1 MKKLLA
7 CFVTSIVLSGVFQGT
22 AMAEELLKLTV
33 KEAASIA
40 INSNI
45 ELLNLSEDKEQNQT
59 DYDNAK
65 NNLIFSSTETEY
77 LNYATTMLQS
87 SLSSASY
94 TKDEKL
100 KKEQIELSITEYF
113 SNIIAAEKSLKLYDD
128 QLELDKQ
135 ELNIALVKKNLGLMS
150 DTEYNSIK
158 NAYDQSMLNR
168 NSRSNRDLDNRYDLE
183 LDLSYKELGAVSLS
197 GTIKQATDN
206 SNKLQSLRDSV
217 TMLTYNY
224 EHPLSTT
231 SNEDKEIIE
240 TNINQTYRSIN
251 DTKASIEQ
259 QLTSY
264 YNDIVSMESDYETYL
279 IQLDELKESLKL
291 QEKLFELCKATQIS
305 VDKLKLQIGTL

>member
-168 NSRSNRDLDNRYDLE
+168 NSRSIAIDNAYIALNKLMNRDLDNRYDLE

-217 TMLTYNY
+217 TMITYNY

-240 TNINQTYRSIN
+240 TNINQTYRSMN
-251 DTKASIEQ
+251 DTKASI
-259 QLTSY
+259 
-264 YNDIVSMESDYETYL
+264 
-279 IQLDELKESLKL
+279 
-291 QEKLFELCKATQIS
+291 
-305 VDKLKLQIGTL
+305 